1 MAVAFRCGIHTF
13 RILSGPLSGEVHV
26 SGGNSRARGARK
38 RAGRARSRSLE
49 PCAGSDDGSGITAGG
64 SARTSAASPADRE
77 TCGGSADGGG
87 SETKRAPI
95 PGKEQWAPPKDCPVS
110 ELIPLKE
117 MPGTAW
123 AFTKAVDEGVQLVGV
138 MQGLLKSDDEK
149 VRLRAFEL
157 WVELAFGKHAGGK
170 EEERGAAIG
179 WSLPRPE
186 RD

>member
-1 MAVAFRCGIHTF
+1 M
-13 RILSGPLSGEVHV
+13 
-26 SGGNSRARGARK
+26 
-38 RAGRARSRSLE
+38 
-49 PCAGSDDGSGITAGG
+49 
-64 SARTSAASPADRE
+64 
-77 TCGGSADGGG
+77 
-87 SETKRAPI
+87 
-95 PGKEQWAPPKDCPVS
+95 S

-138 MQGLLKSDDEK
+138 MQGLLKSEDEK

-170 EEERGAAIG
+170 EEERGPEIG
-179 WSLPRPE
+179 WRLPRPE